1 MVPRS
6 LLLLPVLAVSA
17 FAQPVDFLKQIEPI
31 FAAKC
36 YSCHGPAK
44 QTSGVRLDDGPS
56 ALAGGY
62 GGKVILPGKATDSPL
77 FHRITAANGLKAMPL
92 GSKGLPPDQVALVK
106 AWIDQGANYPK
117 REAAKAAPPQSR
129 HWAYQPI
136 RKPAGTIDS
145 FVREQLTKQS
155 LTPSPEAPKPTLLRR
170 LALDLTGVP
179 PSPEDL
185 HAFLNDP
192 SPNAYEKQVDR
203 LLASPQFGEKWARHW
218 LDQARYADSDG
229 YEKDWAR
236 PWSWRWRNW
245 VIDAINRDM
254 PFDQFTR
261 EQLAGDLLPNATV
274 EQKVATGFHRH
285 TLTNRE
291 GGIDNNQFRFEN
303 VADRAVTT
311 TSVWLGLTSGCAQ
324 CHDHKYDPYRQ
335 KDFYQMYAFFDN
347 ADEEDIDA
355 PLPGETG
362 LWLRKAAEFEQ
373 KREALVAQYPVR
385 AKQPAWEVDMLDA
398 RTNPGRRTDWDLA
411 WDCLLKLTEG
421 GDGERIILK
430 PAAQRTARER
440 RILETH
446 FIRNYHFAVGQKVY
460 KELKFDEL
468 DKKLRDLE
476 AAYPQ
481 LTQAYILSENAT
493 PKQSHLRIKGDF
505 KQLGIPVEPD
515 TPAFLPPLKKQGARA
530 TRLDLA
536 NWLTSPENPLTARVT
551 VNKIWQELFGQGL
564 VKTAEDLGVMGNR
577 PSHPDLLDYL
587 AARFRDDGWS
597 RKRIIR
603 EIVTSATYKQSSE
616 ARKELVEKDPENK
629 WLARQSRVRL
639 NAENIRDAALF
650 SAGLLDLSRTGGP
663 SIKPPQPDGVTSIGY
678 ARGTK
683 WEVAA
688 GTEQYRRGLYIHFQR
703 TTPYPLLM
711 NFDAPRSTTAACR
724 RGRSNTSLQALNLLN
739 DPVFLEAAEALA
751 LRLLR
756 EGPAANKDRIQLAT
770 QLVLNRDPRPAEVER
785 LSKYLDHQRTLF
797 ASESTLPVHP
807 VPGIDRA
814 EHASWTALASV
825 LLNLD
830 EFLTRE

>member
-1 MVPRS
+1 VPRS
-6 LLLLPVLAVSA
+6 FLLLPLALWSLH
-17 FAQPVDFLKQIEPI
+17 AQPVDFVQSVEPI

-36 YSCHGPAK
+36 YACHGPS
-44 QTSGVRLDDGPS
+44 QQVSGLRLDHGPA

-62 GGKVILPGKATDSPL
+62 GGKVILPGNPAASIL
-77 FHRITAANGLKAMPL
+77 FQRITAANGLKPMPM
-92 GSKGLPPDQVALVK
+92 GSKGLPPDQVAIIK
-106 AWIDQGANYPK
+106 SWIEQGANYPI
-117 REAAKAAPPQSR
+117 RQAAKGSQSR
-129 HWAYQPI
+129 HWAFQPI
-136 RKPAGTIDS
+136 AKPVGTIDS
-145 FVREQLTKQS
+145 FIRAALAKQS
-155 LTPSPEAPKPTLLRR
+155 LSPSKEADKPTLLRR
-170 LALDLTGVP
+170 LSLDLTGLP
-179 PSPEDL
+179 PTPEDL
-185 HAFLNDP
+185 HAFLSDP
-192 SPNAYEKQVDR
+192 SPNAYSKQVDR

-261 EQLAGDLLPNATV
+261 EQLAGDLLPSPTI

-303 VADRAVTT
+303 VADRATT
-311 TSVWLGLTSGCAQ
+311 VTSVWLGLTSGCAQ
-324 CHDHKYDPYRQ
+324 CHDHKYDPFTQ

-373 KREALVAQYPVR
+373 KREALIAQFKVR
-385 AKQPAWEVDMLDA
+385 EKQPAWEVDMLDA

-421 GDGERIILK
+421 GDGERIIQK
-430 PAAQRTARER
+430 TAAQRTPRER

-481 LTQAYILSENAT
+481 LTQAYIISENAS
-493 PKQSHLRIKGDF
+493 PKQSRLRIRGDF
-505 KQLGIPVEPD
+505 KQLGISVEPD
-515 TPAFLPPLKKQGARA
+515 APAFLPPLKKQAPRA

-536 NWLTSPENPLTARVT
+536 AWLTSPENPLTARVT
-551 VNKIWQELFGQGL
+551 VNKIWQELFGHGL
-564 VKTAEDLGVMGNR
+564 VKTAEDFGLMGSR
-577 PSHPDLLDYL
+577 PSHPELLDLLASKFKDE
-587 AARFRDDGWS
+587 GWS
-597 RKRIIR
+597 RKQIIR
-603 EIVTSATYKQSSE
+603 EIVHSATYKQSS
-616 ARKELVEKDPENK
+616 ASRPELTEKDPENK

-639 NAENIRDAALF
+639 NAESIRDAALF
-650 SAGLLDLSRTGGP
+650 AAGLLDLSKLGGP

-683 WEVAA
+683 WEVSPGA
-688 GTEQYRRGLYIHFQR
+688 EQYRRGLYIHFQR

-739 DPVFLEAAEALA
+739 DPVFLEAAETLA

-756 EGPAANKDRIQLAT
+756 EGPSTIQGRIQLAS
-770 QLVLNRDPRPAEVER
+770 QLVLNRAASPAEVER
-785 LSKYLDHQRTLF
+785 LSQYLDQQRTLF
-797 ASESTLPVHP
+797 TNEKTLPVHP
-807 VPGIDRA
+807 IPNIDPA